1 MFLKSKKVIRTI
13 QVIFGLILIFFALNA
28 FFQFSSPPA
37 FNEAATAF
45 LTALFNTGYILP
57 LMALAWLIAG
67 ILYIINRWS
76 ALATILIFPITVNI
90 LLFHLLLDSTG
101 TLFALIF
108 VILNIYFIIVPWQ
121 AYKPLFKGK

>member
-1 MFLKSKKVIRTI
+1 MFLKNKKVIRTV
-13 QVIFGLILIFFALNA
+13 QVIFGLILIFFALNT
-28 FFQFSSPPA
+28 FFQFSAAPE

-57 LMALAWLIAG
+57 LMAFAWLIAG

-90 LLFHLLLDSTG
+90 LLFHLLLDLTG

-108 VILNIYFIIVPWQ
+108 VILNIYFIIVHWK
-121 AYKPLFKGK
+121 AYRPLFKGK